1 MSDSKILPLEILKKK
16 PLPPSGKFIDDST
29 YEELVQGN
37 NNVNPDDMKFLFGLF
52 QHQVHY
58 LVEALNSKSFIRN
71 LKIYKEIFDT
81 EIMCEVCLDV
91 MPIIPD
97 TKSMKNWTPF
107 PFYDNGVSYY
117 LYKEERYKNGI
128 GWKVTDGFMERFL
141 ASIKS
146 KKELQSDSEKQLKQA
161 KRDKSIKSSNKGG
174 RPKDPEVAKKREEL
188 NKRHYHL
195 TEKEGLKKSHA
206 ITSFNNN
213 KPPKY
218 LTDFVKGLDL
228 KSNVFSF
235 YSPLSNFLNASKSNS
250 FP

>member
-1 MSDSKILPLEILKKK
+1 MKRGKVIPQNIL
-16 PLPPSGKFIDDST
+16 T
-29 YEELVQGN
+29 
-37 NNVNPDDMKFLFGLF
+37 
-52 QHQVHY
+52 
-58 LVEALNSKSFIRN
+58 
-71 LKIYKEIFDT
+71 
-81 EIMCEVCLDV
+81 
-91 MPIIPD
+91 
-97 TKSMKNWTPF
+97 
-107 PFYDNGVSYY
+107 
-117 LYKEERYKNGI
+117 
-128 GWKVTDGFMERFL
+128 
-141 ASIKS
+141 
-146 KKELQSDSEKQLKQA
+146 EKQPEKESGG
-161 KRDKSIKSSNKGG
+161 KSIKSSNNGG

-188 NKRHYHL
+188 NKRYYHL